1 MFRSYLKTP
10 HLSFRPNWLKT
21 SSWILAIAATSL
33 VMVAQNTD
41 DASVTVEAK
50 PTLFEMEDVNPITK
64 SEGLSYWEST
74 VLGVV
79 EGLTEYL
86 PVSSTGHLILADHWM
101 DAGREDTALGE
112 LEVSRAKQAR
122 NAYLVVIQGG
132 AILAVVLLYW
142 RKLWSILMGLFGRDK
157 AGLQL
162 GLKVLVAFIPAAML
176 GPLLN
181 DWIET
186 RLFNPSAVATALF
199 IGAFIMFWVEWRRK
213 KTQQTALEDAQSLP
227 AVEHDM
233 ADMNYKGALFIGVMQ
248 CFAMWPGMSR
258 SMMTIVGGYLTGL
271 SAKAAAEFSFLLGLL
286 TLSAASAY
294 SLLKSW
300 DVMVE
305 TLNPGPALLGV
316 FVATI
321 VAFLAVKW
329 FVHYLTRHGLFVF
342 AVYRLFLAVLV
353 LWFLK

>member
-1 MFRSYLKTP
+1 MFRFHLNFP
-10 HLSFRPNWLKT
+10 HLSCCANWLKT
-21 SSWILAIAATSL
+21 GSWLIAIAGSSL
-33 VMVAQNTD
+33 ALSAQDSD
-41 DASVTVEAK
+41 DVSDIVEANS
-50 PTLFEMEDVNPITK
+50 TLPAKEDANPGTN
-64 SEGLSYWEST
+64 SQGLSYWEST
-74 VLGVV
+74 VLGIV

-101 DAGREDTALGE
+101 DAGRKGTEPGAFE
-112 LEVSRAKQAR
+112 LSRAKEAR

-142 RKLWSILMGLFGRDK
+142 RKLWSILMGLLGRDK
-157 AGLQL
+157 EGLQL

-176 GPLLN
+176 GPLLD
-181 DWIET
+181 DWIES
-186 RLFNPSAVATALF
+186 RLFNPTAVATALF
-199 IGAFIMFWVEWRRK
+199 LGAIIMFWVEWRRK
-213 KTQQTALEDAQSLP
+213 KAQQVASEKTKIPLAC
-227 AVEHDM
+227 EHDM
-233 ADMNYKGALFIGVMQ
+233 AEMSYKGALFIGVMQ

-258 SMMTIVGGYLTGL
+258 SMMTIVGGYLAGL

-305 TLNPGPALLGV
+305 TLNPGPALVGV
-316 FVATI
+316 LVATV

-342 AVYRLFLAVLV
+342 AVYRLFLAALV
-353 LWFLK
+353 LWFLR